1 MPVAYAVM
9 VLAPYIITNTLL
21 GISGNQ
27 YFMATDQISIL
38 LKSNLIGMVANIIT
52 NAILIPQM
60 GYLGA
65 AIATVL
71 SQCLMTIFQYYHMNR
86 QFPIIST
93 VIKQG
98 RYLVYGAIMFV
109 AVMLCSKINLSPFMI
124 TAIQIVVGMVTYFL
138 ILIIARDKQIQE
150 IFNRVRKR

>member
-1 MPVAYAVM
+1 
-9 VLAPYIITNTLL
+9 
-21 GISGNQ
+21 
-27 YFMATDQISIL
+27 
-38 LKSNLIGMVANIIT
+38 MVANIIT